1 MGADCGSVVRR
12 SEGGAAALSR
22 EAEEA
27 GAAAGAKSGWES
39 TKAINRANIPMIAT
53 KSSTRN
59 WAKGDGEGKGEGD

>member
-12 SEGGAAALSR
+12 SEGRAAALSR
-22 EAEEA
+22 EAEA
-27 GAAAGAKSGWES
+27 GAAAGAKSWWES
-39 TKAINRANIPMIAT
+39 TKAVNSANIPMIAT